1 MGAIM
6 AFRSFLL
13 FLVLGPMVFITGCDR
28 KASSAQKTES
38 RGSARSDL
46 WRVYDRSL
54 KGAKYIDL
62 THTLTPSIP
71 VWKGFAPAKFA
82 PTTNPETGQPYTY
95 KMDGFEA
102 THYDLPTDQ
111 FGTQLDP
118 PAHWAPEFPAI
129 DELPATYAVR
139 PLAVISIVDQVAKD
153 PGYHLWRSDIESWE
167 KRNGKIPAGSVV
179 MVRSDWSKRW
189 PDPALASQTVFPG
202 VSLEA
207 LQFLHEERRG
217 PGQEDRRDEIGQQEH
232 SHQAERRRVAD
243 EDAAELLPR

>member
-13 FLVLGPMVFITGCDR
+13 FLVLGLMVFTTGCGR

-82 PTTNPETGQPYTY
+82 PTINPETRQPYTY
-95 KMDGFEA
+95 AKDGFEA
-102 THYDLPTDQ
+102 THYICPPTNS
-111 FGTQLDP
+111 
-118 PAHWAPEFPAI
+118 APS
-129 DELPATYAVR
+129 
-139 PLAVISIVDQVAKD
+139 SI
-153 PGYHLWRSDIESWE
+153 
-167 KRNGKIPAGSVV
+167 
-179 MVRSDWSKRW
+179 
-189 PDPALASQTVFPG
+189 
-202 VSLEA
+202 
-207 LQFLHEERRG
+207 
-217 PGQEDRRDEIGQQEH
+217 
-232 SHQAERRRVAD
+232 RRRTGRRSFPPLTSCRRPMPCA
-243 EDAAELLPR
+243 RWR